1 MSHICFQRFNF
12 LNCYNRAVADHF
24 AKDRALVER
33 LVRKVRIYKGRS
45 VNFNADRIR
54 LPDGKPAVREY
65 LDHPGAVGVLPFLD
79 RETVVLV
86 RQYRYPVGEVT
97 LEMPAGK
104 LDQGEKPLS
113 CVRRELEEETGYAAR
128 SVKPLMNYWPTPAF
142 ANELLHLY
150 VATGLRRGRARP
162 DHDEFIQ
169 AVALPFRE
177 ALGLVK
183 SGKIRDSK
191 TVIGLLAFAV
201 SRKGPLGRA

>member
-1 MSHICFQRFNF
+1 MSAAS
-12 LNCYNRAVADHF
+12 NCYNRAVTDHF
-24 AKDRALVER
+24 AKDRTLVER

-54 LPDGKPAVREY
+54 LPNGRPAVREY

-79 RETVVLV
+79 AKTVVLV

-104 LDQGEKPLS
+104 LDKGESPLS

-128 SVKPLMNYWPTPAF
+128 RVKPLLDYWPTPAF

-150 VATGLRRGRARP
+150 VATGLKRGQARP

-169 AVALPFRE
+169 AVPIAFRE
-177 ALGLVK
+177 ALGLVRR
-183 SGKIRDSK
+183 GKIRDSK
-191 TVIGLLAFAV
+191 TVIGLLAWAAL
-201 SRKGPLGRA
+201 RKR